1 MLRWFLSVPY
11 IEFNNGQKIE
21 NPFYV
26 EKQIQD
32 FVNDRIS
39 SESQP
44 AKPAPLVQ
52 SLHSLVDE
60 IDPGGFGT
68 SCSSY
73 QGEGDMVMTLV
84 SQYQLNLN
92 QAILCLDILNTAGI
106 VVGTVLTDKDIK
118 ENIFLDRLD
127 MLDIEHRERLMYT
140 RVIRDTLRAIRSGK
154 INSNPYEVS
163 IRYER
168 ERNIFFT
175 EIVRDCVRMY
185 K

>member
-1 MLRWFLSVPY
+1 
-11 IEFNNGQKIE
+11 
-21 NPFYV
+21 
-26 EKQIQD
+26 
-32 FVNDRIS
+32 
-39 SESQP
+39 
-44 AKPAPLVQ
+44 
-52 SLHSLVDE
+52 
-60 IDPGGFGT
+60 
-68 SCSSY
+68 
-73 QGEGDMVMTLV
+73 
-84 SQYQLNLN
+84 
-92 QAILCLDILNTAGI
+92 
-106 VVGTVLTDKDIK
+106 
-118 ENIFLDRLD
+118 